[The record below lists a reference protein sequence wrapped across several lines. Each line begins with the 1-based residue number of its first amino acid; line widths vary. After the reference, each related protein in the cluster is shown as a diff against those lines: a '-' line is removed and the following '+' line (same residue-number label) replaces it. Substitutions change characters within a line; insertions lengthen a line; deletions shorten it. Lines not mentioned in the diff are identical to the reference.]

1 MNSLLSKIKESI
13 ESKNFLEAEELSW
26 ALYSQNKTDFIAMK
40 TLGLSLLLQNK
51 YYGAIDIYQKAL
63 EKKKDNFD
71 VLNNLSHLYLK
82 IEEFEKSEELGKLA
96 NSINPDEYL
105 PYVTLLDLYV
115 RKRQY
120 EDAYAHTVELLKR
133 IKFETLLNN
142 PNVAY
147 LIFDTYLA
155 ANKKEDAA
163 KLLRYFYSK
172 VFNPDIFYYHST
184 FDPDSINKEIE
195 KVAFEVLEK
204 TSFENLVQKGKT
216 FGPIYFGLAKVNEKK
231 KNMNLSDDQY
241 LKANTFV
248 SDLLRYHPMSNQKMI
263 KNIKKN
269 FISEKK
275 LDLPE
280 HHDENLIFILGM
292 PRSGTTLV
300 ESIIGSSSNAISG
313 GELRSLYELFKI
325 YYDEEDNDFFNTLDP
340 GSDYL
345 RRISYIRSDYKY
357 FVDKLPGNIYN
368 IGFIRKV
375 FPRSKIIYLK
385 RDPWDNAISIYK
397 QFYVSNIPYS
407 SSFFNIAVNYA
418 NHEELMRFWAE
429 DMKINFLTINYES
442 LVKNT
447 EEFASKIFD
456 YCQIDEKYS
465 AETRKSFFARTASKN
480 QVTKDVHT
488 QSIGKKSFESKKADF
503 IQNLENQRLY
513 WKG

>member
-241 LKANTFV
+241 
-248 SDLLRYHPMSNQKMI
+248 
-263 KNIKKN
+263 
-269 FISEKK
+269 
-275 LDLPE
+275 
-280 HHDENLIFILGM
+280 
-292 PRSGTTLV
+292 
-300 ESIIGSSSNAISG
+300 
-313 GELRSLYELFKI
+313 
-325 YYDEEDNDFFNTLDP
+325 
-340 GSDYL
+340 
-345 RRISYIRSDYKY
+345 
-357 FVDKLPGNIYN
+357 
-368 IGFIRKV
+368 
-375 FPRSKIIYLK
+375 
-385 RDPWDNAISIYK
+385 
-397 QFYVSNIPYS
+397 
-407 SSFFNIAVNYA
+407 
-418 NHEELMRFWAE
+418 
-429 DMKINFLTINYES
+429 
-442 LVKNT
+442 
-447 EEFASKIFD
+447 
-456 YCQIDEKYS
+456 
-465 AETRKSFFARTASKN
+465 
-480 QVTKDVHT
+480 
-488 QSIGKKSFESKKADF
+488 
-503 IQNLENQRLY
+503 
-513 WKG
+513 